1 MGHPR
6 ALFAKTTRPSCTG
19 VLPRQRLF
27 DLLDKARSSSVI
39 WIAGPPG
46 SGKTTLAA
54 SYLENQKFASLWYQ
68 VDETDVDVA
77 SFFYHLEIAAVA
89 HLKRKSVRLPQLTP
103 QHLASLPTFTR
114 RYFQALYSQLGKSFA
129 IVFDGY
135 HEIAPQ
141 SQLHEVIAT
150 ALAEVPPGA
159 SVIVISRTDPPPSM
173 ARLRANRAL
182 DFIGWRDLKLTQ
194 EETEAIAAQ
203 RGLELEPDQL
213 RELNEKTE
221 GWAAGLILMLEQ
233 AAAGAWSAPADL
245 STPQL
250 VFDYLAG
257 EIFQKTDSATRA
269 VLLSTA
275 YVPQMTA
282 EMAETLSGQADAG
295 ERLDHLYRNN
305 YFVTLKQ
312 AAPQSFYEYH
322 PMMREFV
329 ASRTHSLMSREER
342 QSLQRKSARLLMS
355 HGLVA
360 EAVALARVSGD
371 WEQIAEIIRHHAREL
386 LDSGRSE
393 TLVQWVESLPK
404 DFQDQHPWTLYWMG
418 LARTD
423 ASPRESRRLHE
434 RAFDRFS
441 QSAEPDLLGMLL
453 ACSGAMD
460 AILFEVDDFS
470 LLDRWIEI
478 MDRLL
483 REHPELVSGSL
494 EARIVCSLFTS
505 LVLRQPHHPEIEYWA
520 ERAQQRSREQTDIN
534 ARMSVEPRIALG
546 IAYGGHFPKAWS
558 IIEEARELAKE
569 HEIAP
574 LVLIKLKVVEA
585 TYFMLTGQRE
595 PCYKAVREGLAIESA
610 EGVNVLSRQLL
621 CYGAGGALAA
631 GDLETAAE
639 FLDEATT
646 LPGIP
651 ARFDLCLHHLFS
663 TWLAMRHHDAL
674 KAYQQQKL
682 ALRMA
687 IEVGCPVFEVL
698 CRIASA
704 LVYYEGQE
712 PRAAWLQ
719 FQQVYDIAR
728 RIQNHFLEFSALLP
742 YAYIALD
749 SGRRPRSGMRALKL
763 ALSVGKPRNYLSFP
777 LWRPEMLARLCSV
790 ALEADIETNFVSR
803 LIEERSLQLDATNSA
818 LLNWPW
824 PLRVQTLGQFR
835 VTRDGEPIAFTGKV
849 QRRPLDLL
857 KVVIAYGGRDVSEER
872 VVEAL
877 WPRIDGDSAH
887 RSFATTLHRLRK
899 LLGEEK
905 TLQLSDGKLTLDGRH
920 IWVDTWAFDQIVSR
934 INTLL
939 HTNPDEGAID
949 NEAAMQLCAQLL
961 ERYAGP
967 FLESEAEQG
976 WALQLRDRLRQRF
989 VRAVADLARYW
1000 REGGDAERAIDVLEQ
1015 ALERDYANESSYR
1028 SLMECYAALGRTA
1041 EAADTYSRCRKML
1054 TANLG
1059 VDPSPETTAL
1069 YEKLIHSA

>member
-6 ALFAKTTRPSCTG
+6 VLFAKTTRPSCTG
-19 VLPRQRLF
+19 VLPRKRLF
-27 DLLDKARSSSVI
+27 DLLDKARSRPVI

-54 SYLENQKFASLWYQ
+54 SYLENQKFTSLWYQ
-68 VDETDVDVA
+68 IDETDIDVA
-77 SFFYHLEIAAVA
+77 SFFYHLEIAAA
-89 HLKRKSVRLPQLTP
+89 AYSKRKSVRLPQLTP
-103 QHLASLPTFTR
+103 QHLTSLSTFSR
-114 RYFQALYSQLGKSFA
+114 RYFQALYSQLGTSFA

-141 SQLHEVIAT
+141 SQLHEVIST
-150 ALAEVPPGA
+150 ALLEVPPGA
-159 SVIVISRTDPPPSM
+159 SVMVISRSDPPPSM

-182 DFIGWRDLKLTQ
+182 DLVGWRDLRLTRD
-194 EETEAIAAQ
+194 ETAAIAAQ
-203 RGLELEPDQL
+203 RNLKFESDQL
-213 RELNEKTE
+213 TELNEKTE

-233 AAAGAWSAPADL
+233 TDAGSWLAPADL

-257 EIFQKTDSATRA
+257 ELFENTDAATRT
-269 VLLSTA
+269 VLLTTA
-275 YVPQMTA
+275 YLPQMTS
-282 EMAETLSGQADAG
+282 EMAVSLSGQTDAG
-295 ERLDHLYRNN
+295 DRLDHLYRNN

-329 ASRTHSLMSREER
+329 VSRTHSLMSREER
-342 QSLQRKSARLLMS
+342 QALQRKSAQLLLEQ
-355 HGLVA
+355 GLVA
-360 EAVALARVSGD
+360 EAVTLARATND
-371 WEQIAEIIRHHAREL
+371 WDQIAEIIRHHAREL

-423 ASPRESRRLHE
+423 TSPRESRRLHE
-434 RAFDRFS
+434 RAFEIFN
-441 QSAEPDLLGMLL
+441 QAAEPDLLGMLL

-470 LLDRWIEI
+470 LLDRWISA

-483 REHPELVSGSL
+483 RQHPELVSGAL

-505 LVLRQPHHPEIEYWA
+505 FVLRQPHHAEIEYWA
-520 ERAQQRSREQTDIN
+520 DRALQTSRSQADVN

-558 IIEEARELAKE
+558 LIEEARALAAE

-595 PCYKAVREGLAIESA
+595 PCYKAVREGLAIEVG

-663 TWLAMRHHDAL
+663 TWLAMRNHDAL
-674 KAYQQQKL
+674 KAFQQQKL

-698 CRIASA
+698 CRIAAA

-728 RIQNHFLEFSALLP
+728 RIRNHFLEFAALLP

-749 SGRRPRSGMRALKL
+749 SGRRPRSGMRALKQ

-777 LWRPEMLARLCSV
+777 LWRPEMLAQMCSL
-790 ALEADIETNFVSR
+790 ALEANVETNYIAK
-803 LIEERSLQLDATNSA
+803 LIEERSLELDACDSA

-824 PLRVQTLGQFR
+824 PLRVQTLGPFR
-835 VTRDGEPIAFTGKV
+835 VSRDGQPISFTGKA
-849 QRRPLDLL
+849 QRRPLDLM
-857 KVVIAYGGRDVSEER
+857 KVVIAYGGKDVSEER

-905 TLQLSDGKLTLDGRH
+905 ALLLSDGKLSLDGRYV
-920 IWVDTWAFDQIVSR
+920 WVDTWAFEQIVSR
-934 INTLL
+934 IHLLL
-939 HTNPDEGAID
+939 HSVMDEGSID
-949 NEAAMQLCAQLL
+949 NEAAIELSVQLL

-967 FLESEAEQG
+967 FLESEPEHG
-976 WALQLRDRLRQRF
+976 WALQMRDRLRQRF
-989 VRAVADLARYW
+989 VRAVADLARHW
-1000 REGGDAERAIDVLEQ
+1000 REAGDAERAIDLLEQ
-1015 ALERDYANESSYR
+1015 ALERDYSNESSYR
-1028 SLMECYAALGRTA
+1028 NLMECYATVGRHA
-1041 EAADTYSRCRKML
+1041 DAADTYSRCRRML
-1054 TANLG
+1054 KANLG

-1069 YEKLIHSA
+1069 YEKLVHAS